1 MPIFSLLWGNNI
13 IDNFK
18 SVDNLVE
25 ETYNSLIR
33 FIYIGAIVLVFS
45 WIMITCWT
53 IAGQRQT
60 IKCKKKYLNC
70 LFSQEIGWF

>member
-25 ETYNSLIR
+25 ETYNSLLR

-53 IAGQRQT
+53 ISG
-60 IKCKKKYLNC
+60 
-70 LFSQEIGWF
+70 